1 MGRIR
6 EINKLI
12 VMGSFK
18 ILTLNFSR
26 YKNMQK
32 ILEVWER
39 LKQYELDCLCLQE
52 IDVESAITCFEK
64 DFKVIVNWDTKSNNK
79 IGIAMLLKK
88 SIKIEDKIIGENG
101 RIIGI
106 KIKKHT
112 DLKYL
117 SPVWIHI

>member
-1 MGRIR
+1 
-6 EINKLI
+6 
-12 VMGSFK
+12 
-18 ILTLNFSR
+18 
-26 YKNMQK
+26 MQK

-79 IGIAMLLKK
+79 IGIAMLPKQ

-106 KIKKHT
+106 KIKT
-112 DLKYL
+112 YRFGISIPSLDPYLKRTGNNFSLKFY
-117 SPVWIHI
+117 VIT